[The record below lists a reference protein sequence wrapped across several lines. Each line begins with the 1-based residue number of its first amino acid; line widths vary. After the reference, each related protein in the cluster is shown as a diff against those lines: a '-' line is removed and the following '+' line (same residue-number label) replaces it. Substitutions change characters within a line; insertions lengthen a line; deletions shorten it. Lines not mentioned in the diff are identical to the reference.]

1 MSYNPECVDCST
13 VDPIAPVVPPVY
25 DPPGGGLPAGGEP
38 GQILVIDDDGNPSWA
53 AGGGGGGSVTLYN
66 TTGQSTTGGMT
77 QKAITDE
84 LNGKATQAS
93 VTALQAEVNN
103 KANQSA
109 VDALTDAVVNKAD
122 KTEVTALQ
130 TALNGKADKITVTE
144 LSNQMTN
151 KADKTEVAALQD
163 AIDDKQDKLT
173 AGDNITITK
182 NTQTGETVISATGGS
197 EGFVAKYGVTT
208 AQDIVAYLES
218 GSPMP
223 MFIERNGVYYTVTTA
238 QKVNDNSVIVRSFAT
253 LSGHYYMFQYT
264 VTGSSWSASNTGFQ
278 ELLTAGSNI
287 TIVKNA
293 QGETVISATG
303 DVSVDWSD
311 IENKPADLVQDAD
324 YVHTDNN
331 YTDADKT
338 IVGGVTA
345 ALDGKVDK
353 ETGKGLSTNDYTTA
367 EKDKLA
373 GLENY
378 DDTALTGRVTGLE
391 SDVSDL
397 EADVADLE
405 TIVTAYEDRIAALE
419 AKLAKYE
426 DVRLSLED
434 AAGSTTVY
442 DLMGKKAYTNM
453 FELPQGV
460 YDANGEKIGALTGVT
475 FDDPSADT
483 AHYIHGDGTG
493 EGEDISDVFVDRI
506 LSDYP
511 NAKGIVL
518 ANAGMLNEKCI
529 QNATSGALEW
539 FCAYSR
545 GWSGFPTMRYVT
557 DLIDGGVTDAIG
569 TLYLQDNTGAPW
581 GTTAT
586 INTTGEPAPW
596 A

>member
-1 MSYNPECVDCST
+1 MALTRSNIPCDETPKAPFIPPKDPSYGG
-13 VDPIAPVVPPVY
+13 VP
-25 DPPGGGLPAGGEP
+25 DGG
-38 GQILVIDDDGNPSWA
+38 
-53 AGGGGGGSVTLYN
+53 
-66 TTGQSTTGGMT
+66 TTGQALVKVSDEDGDVTWATIGSGGTPIIIDKTLSTTSTNAVENQAIGNAVADLGNQVALKADDAEVSAELAT
-77 QKAITDE
+77 LSAAIALKADTADLDDYVEKEAGKGLSSNDYTNADKAIVA
-84 LNGKATQAS
+84 G
-93 VTALQAEVNN
+93 V
-103 KANQSA
+103 
-109 VDALTDAVVNKAD
+109 
-122 KTEVTALQ
+122 Q
-130 TALNGKADKITVTE
+130 TALDAK
-144 LSNQMTN
+144 
-151 KADKTEVAALQD
+151 QD
-163 AIDDKQDKLT
+163 ALT

-182 NTQTGETVISATGGS
+182 NTQTGETVISSTGGS
-197 EGFVAKYGVTT
+197 EGFVARYGVTT
-208 AQDIVAYLES
+208 AQDIIAYLES
-218 GSPMP
+218 GTPMP